1 MIRREVNRAV
11 NKKIELKIRQY
22 AHTAVG
28 SAISGV
34 GTSDYSSVS
43 YGGTSIVSALVGGI
57 ANGTGEGQR
66 VGGQIT
72 LKGVQVNFALQPG
85 DNTNYLRIM
94 LVSPKRQADLSS
106 VANFVQQVLG
116 NTASSGT
123 QWLGTIDT
131 DLYTVHFNKRY
142 FMSFRPLDGSS
153 ATALPYS
160 KFLNK
165 FIRFNKKVKWALNNP
180 VIPINDVYLIAI
192 SDSAVV
198 TNPGAVAGFVK
209 LWYQDA

>member
-43 YGGTSIVSALVGGI
+43 YGGTSIVSALAGGI

-106 VANFVQQVLG
+106 VANFVQQILG

-180 VIPINDVYLIAI
+180 VIPINDVYLVAI
-192 SDSAVV
+192 SDSAAI